1 VSGTSA
7 KRAKKALIDG
17 IRVLFA
23 ATPSTADVTVTYG
36 YRGHEHTREFV
47 HAGRAFGPQSYPVMG
62 GGGARFKRD
71 ETLTIKLHIVVEIPG
86 GDQEEAEDRVTAIG
100 TVFEE
105 WLAATASLPGYTPGE
120 VISVGITAVDLDTD
134 TDDDSA
140 LTLLTYDVEVNTRLS

>member
-1 VSGTSA
+1 MSGTNA

-23 ATPSTADVTVTYG
+23 ATPAVEDVTVLYG

-47 HAGRAFGPQSYPVMG
+47 HAGRVFGPQSYPVMG
-62 GGGARFKRD
+62 GGAARFKRD
-71 ETLTIKLHIVVEIPG
+71 ENLTIKLSIVVEIPG
-86 GDQEEAEDRVTAIG
+86 GDQEEAEDRATAIG

-105 WLAATASLPGYTPGE
+105 WLAATASLPGYQPGE
-120 VISVGITAVDLDTD
+120 VISVGVTQVDLDTD

-140 LTLLTYDVEVNTRLS
+140 LSVLTYDVEVNTRLT